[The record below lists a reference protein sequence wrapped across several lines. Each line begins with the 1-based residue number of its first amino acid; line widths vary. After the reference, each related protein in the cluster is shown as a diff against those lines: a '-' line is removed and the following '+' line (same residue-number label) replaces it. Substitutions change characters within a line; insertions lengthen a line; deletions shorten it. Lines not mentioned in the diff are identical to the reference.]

1 MIEPAVLERGRTQ
14 VPALPDS
21 TPRVIAVSG
30 DEPPAVPPP
39 APVKKPRS
47 IRKLLLLAVA
57 LVALGAGGYYGY
69 NWWTTGRFMVST
81 DDAYVT
87 ADAATIAPKVAGYV
101 KTVAV
106 GDNSRVTAGTPLVVL
121 DDADYRVALRQA
133 EAQIATQE
141 ATVARIGEQVAAG
154 QAQITQAQAQIDS
167 AKAAVDNAQAEFDRQ
182 SSLNGKGFATKQALD
197 QARANLLQAQ
207 SAVASAEA
215 GLLAARANAAVI
227 AAQKTEAERVLDQAK
242 VSRDQAQLNLD
253 NTVIR
258 APYDGVVGN
267 RAAEPGEYVQPG
279 QRMMAVVPLDA
290 VHIDANFKETQL
302 SYLQPG
308 QTVAV
313 SVDAYPDLEIKGTVE
328 SIAPAS
334 GSVFSLLPADNA
346 TGNFTKI
353 VQRVPVRIRLPADVT
368 AKGLIRPGMSVVA
381 EVDTRTTP
389 TSVAA
394 R

>member
-1 MIEPAVLERGRTQ
+1 M
-14 VPALPDS
+14 
-21 TPRVIAVSG
+21 
-30 DEPPAVPPP
+30 
-39 APVKKPRS
+39 
-47 IRKLLLLAVA
+47 
-57 LVALGAGGYYGY
+57 
-69 NWWTTGRFMVST
+69 
-81 DDAYVT
+81 
-87 ADAATIAPKVAGYV
+87 
-101 KTVAV
+101 
-106 GDNSRVTAGTPLVVL
+106 
-121 DDADYRVALRQA
+121 
-133 EAQIATQE
+133 
-141 ATVARIGEQVAAG
+141 ARIGEQIAAG

-182 SSLNGKGFATKQALD
+182 SALTGKGFATKQALD

-302 SYLQPG
+302 AYVQPG
-308 QTVAV
+308 QTVSV
-313 SVDAYPDLEIKGTVE
+313 SVDAYPDLVIKGTVE